1 MAIETVTFSERSQGW
16 TSFWSFKPDWMIG
29 LNGSFY
35 TWKDGCLYKH
45 NTNAT
50 RNAFYYD
57 FDPLVL
63 DYYLYNSTITTVFNQ
78 EPTSNKM
85 YKTIALDS
93 TEPWTTTVTTD
104 LATGTISSTYYK
116 EKEGEWYAFIRR
128 PDDGSYDTLAIST
141 QGIGSVASY
150 NAGTY
155 VLSFNFNIGTSVS
168 TGDKLYKI
176 NGTYTLTLLGTIA
189 SHTSTTITLTGASA
203 AAISPGDII
212 VYVKNAMAE
221 SFGARGY
228 YMEVLLENSSTS
240 EVEIFAITSS
250 VFKSNP

>member
-1 MAIETVTFSERSQGW
+1 MATETVTFSERSQGW
-16 TSFWSFKPDWMIG
+16 TSFWSFKPEWMIG

-35 TWKDGCLYKH
+35 TWKDGCLYRH

-57 FDPLVL
+57 WGST
-63 DYYLYNSTITTVFNQ
+63 DYFMYDSTITTVFNQ
-78 EPTSNKM
+78 EPMSNKI
-85 YKTIALDS
+85 YKTISLDS
-93 TEPWTTTVTTD
+93 TQPWDTTVTTD
-104 LATGTISSTYYK
+104 LATGTIDDTYYK

-128 PDDGSYDTLAIST
+128 PDDGSYDTLSLST
-141 QGIGSVASY
+141 QGIGSVTSY

-155 VLSFNFNIGTSVS
+155 VLTFGFNIPSSVS

-189 SHTSTTITLTGASA
+189 SHTATTITLTGASA
-203 AAISPGDII
+203 SSISPGDII

-228 YMEVLLENSSTS
+228 YMQVQLTNSSTS
-240 EVEIFAITSS
+240 EVELFAISSS

>member
-16 TSFWSFKPDWMIG
+16 TSFWSFKPEWMIG

-57 FDPLVL
+57 WPNTE
-63 DYYLYNSTITTVFNQ
+63 YYTYDSTLTTVFNQ
-78 EPTSNKM
+78 EPMSNKM
-85 YKTIALDS
+85 FKTVSLDS
-93 TEPWTTTVTTD
+93 TQPWYTTITTD
-104 LATGTISSTYYK
+104 LANGTISDTYYK

-128 PDDGSYDTLAIST
+128 PDDGSYDTMSLST
-141 QGIGSVASY
+141 QGIGSVVSY
-150 NAGTY
+150 NSGTY
-155 VLSFNFNIGTSVS
+155 TLLFAFDIGTSIS

-176 NGTYTLTLLGTIA
+176 NGTSTLTLLGTVA
-189 SHTSTTITLTGASA
+189 SHTATTITLTAATASA
-203 AAISPGDII
+203 IAPGNVI
-212 VYVKNAMAE
+212 VYVKNSMAE

-228 YMEVLLENSSTS
+228 YMEVQLINSSTT
-240 EVEIFAITSS
+240 EVEIFAISSS